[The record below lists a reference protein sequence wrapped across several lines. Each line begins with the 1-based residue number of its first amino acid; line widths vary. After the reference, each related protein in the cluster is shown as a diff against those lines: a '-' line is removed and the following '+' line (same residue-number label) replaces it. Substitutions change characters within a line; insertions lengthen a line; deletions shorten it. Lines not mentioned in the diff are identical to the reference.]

1 MCVALFHFN
10 VPLLPGNR
18 NNGTCHRSQSLSFRT
33 VFFFSCA
40 VVTIFDLVLSLPVEI
55 SPGGDASLRA
65 DSIVVFCQSLMLSA
79 FQESLRDEILVFEH
93 ESYLLLIIQFLIAAH
108 TLVSWSCC
116 RKTRISDSSLMD
128 ILYQLFLSFFFFM
141 NIWKWRQI
149 WLTRPPGPSPHLCLK
164 LAI

>member
-1 MCVALFHFN
+1 MGRVIAPEVF
-10 VPLLPGNR
+10 
-18 NNGTCHRSQSLSFRT
+18 LS
-33 VFFFSCA
+33 VLFFFSCA

-108 TLVSWSCC
+108 TLVS
-116 RKTRISDSSLMD
+116 
-128 ILYQLFLSFFFFM
+128 
-141 NIWKWRQI
+141 
-149 WLTRPPGPSPHLCLK
+149 
-164 LAI
+164 